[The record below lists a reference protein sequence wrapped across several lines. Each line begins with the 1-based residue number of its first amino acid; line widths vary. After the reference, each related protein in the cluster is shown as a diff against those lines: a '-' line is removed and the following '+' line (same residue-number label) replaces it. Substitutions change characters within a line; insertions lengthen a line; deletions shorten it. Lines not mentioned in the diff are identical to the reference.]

1 MAAGSQRAGKR
12 SPGAMIRASSF
23 GDISRAARQDGQRI
37 ASKPEE
43 QIPEPQGHRRGSS
56 VGSTTR
62 PRRSAQQ
69 GAKSQGHAATAT
81 SWNDL
86 ATLSPQVLLDRFTK
100 GVEKGRSWWDNGK
113 EALCMPESAHSKEV
127 RKPTEEASHCR
138 GNEEAPYM
146 PPLCNSEKD
155 VLENRSEGKEDAQCP
170 PEAPVCDG
178 KAEPAPAPP
187 EAEAIERSA
196 GKRGY
201 REGGCVGPT
210 AATDKAERLKSFK
223 ENRDVFSKHSNG
235 FAGQQS
241 DLKSRVSRR
250 EAEALLQRLT
260 AGPALGQ
267 DLDEVRRL
275 RKLVDDR
282 SA

>member
-1 MAAGSQRAGKR
+1 
-12 SPGAMIRASSF
+12 MIRASSF

-43 QIPEPQGHRRGSS
+43 QVKEGHRRGSS

-62 PRRSAQQ
+62 PRRSPQQ
-69 GAKSQGHAATAT
+69 GPRSQGHAATAT

-113 EALCMPESAHSKEV
+113 EALSMPESVHSKEV
-127 RKPTEEASHCR
+127 RKPPDEPH
-138 GNEEAPYM
+138 EEAPLS
-146 PPLCNSEKD
+146 PPLRNSEKD
-155 VLENRSEGKEDAQCP
+155 VLENRCEEKEDAQGP
-170 PEAPVCDG
+170 PEAPGHDAG
-178 KAEPAPAPP
+178 KAESAAVFL

-201 REGGCVGPT
+201 REGGCAAPT

-223 ENRDVFSKHSNG
+223 ENRDFFSKHSNG

-260 AGPALGQ
+260 ASPALGQ